1 MRLWVRTGVQMKRYR
16 GFSRAVA
23 NEPDASQHEALD
35 QTVNPLSRQAD
46 SRVRQAVKQKRKHF
60 PEIVPAS
67 PCAFVLPLII
77 HASMME
83 Y

>member
-23 NEPDASQHEALD
+23 IEPDASQHEALY

-46 SRVRQAVKQKRKHF
+46 SRVQ
-60 PEIVPAS
+60 S
-67 PCAFVLPLII
+67 C
-77 HASMME
+77 
-83 Y
+83 

>member
-23 NEPDASQHEALD
+23 NEPDASQHEALY

-46 SRVRQAVKQKRKHF
+46 SRVQ
-60 PEIVPAS
+60 S
-67 PCAFVLPLII
+67 C
-77 HASMME
+77 
-83 Y
+83 